1 MTKKE
6 KQAAA
11 NKKCYEK
18 NKEKRLAQMRVWQEA
33 NKERKDAVDKAFKE
47 SKKDGLFTV
56 YHLVNEN
63 YVGQTNCLYYRLGV
77 HKNKGRD
84 VSNIEVIG
92 KYKTREEAKTI
103 EAEYHTRGYL
113 GYNNGL

>member
-18 NKEKRLAQMRVWQEA
+18 YKEKYLSRMRVWQEA
-33 NKERKDAVDKAFKE
+33 NKERKDAQDKARLKAKE
-47 SKKDGLFTV
+47 DGLFTV
-56 YHLVNEN
+56 YLLVDEN
-63 YVGQTNCLYYRLGV
+63 YVGQTKNLYSRLIS

-84 VSNIEVIG
+84 TSNVQILG
-92 KYKTREEAKTI
+92 KYKTREAAKEVEAK
-103 EAEYHTRGYL
+103 YHSKGYL
-113 GYNNGL
+113 GYNKGL